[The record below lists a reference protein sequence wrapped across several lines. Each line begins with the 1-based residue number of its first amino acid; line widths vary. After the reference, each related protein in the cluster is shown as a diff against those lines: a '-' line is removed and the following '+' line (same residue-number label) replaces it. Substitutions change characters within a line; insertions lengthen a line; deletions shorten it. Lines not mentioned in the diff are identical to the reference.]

1 MIPLLCCLLT
11 QATLEDD
18 VERWKAADSTRAIVD
33 GALRWEAAK
42 ESSTLSADVLP
53 GSGREIGRIAFR
65 VRAEGDRERTLDVRL
80 PQKDGVFWRR
90 IAAGRAWTEVSL
102 APWQFRSARLPSW
115 EKLATLEFSMRE
127 APGAVLID
135 GLRIEKP
142 SEAGPT
148 WLEPAGPLA
157 ARAFGDGAEAAR
169 RATTTNFRVFTDAPL
184 DPEKIGAACEEFL
197 ALFQKTWGLPKAALD
212 YPVTLVVTKTRDA
225 YTKFVERTSA
235 EVYASIIDADDLRA
249 GGFTFEQ
256 YSVTSYL
263 EEAGEKRPVFYHEA
277 CHQLVKRLLGLRGD
291 AGATWIEE
299 GICYFLQNE
308 FHPQPGLAAEV
319 SKVLDNP
326 RRTAVERFDGRL
338 RPAGA
343 QNLQSMTY
351 AAMIAASEKRDEIVA
366 SLRARASL
374 KRAVE
379 DVLKLSPEEFVAK
392 WMEFCRGRWK

>member
-1 MIPLLCCLLT
+1 MFALTVLLLM
-11 QATLEDD
+11 QPTLEDD
-18 VERWKAADSTRAIVD
+18 VERWKAVDSTRAIVD

-53 GSGREIGRIAFR
+53 AGGREIGRIAFR
-65 VRAEGDRERTLDVRL
+65 IRAEGDRERTLDVRL
-80 PQKDGVFWRR
+80 PQKDGLFWRK
-90 IAAGRAWTEVSL
+90 IAAGREWTDVSV
-102 APWQFRSARLPSW
+102 APWQFRSVRRPSW
-115 EKLATLEFSMRE
+115 EKLATIEFSMRE

-135 GLRIEKP
+135 GLRVEKP
-142 SEAGPT
+142 AEAGPT

-157 ARAFGDGAEAAR
+157 ARAFGDGARESR
-169 RATTTNFRVFTDAPL
+169 RATTASFRVFTDAPL
-184 DPEKIGAACEEFL
+184 DAEKIGATLEEFL
-197 ALFQKTWGLPKAALD
+197 ALFQKTWGLSKAALD
-212 YPVTLVVTKTRDA
+212 YPVTLVVAKTREA

-235 EVYASIIDADDLRA
+235 DVYASVIDADDVKA

-308 FHPQPGLAAEV
+308 FLPQPGLAAEV
-319 SKVLDNP
+319 AKLLDNP

-338 RPAGA
+338 KPAGS

-366 SLRARASL
+366 SLRERASL
-374 KRAVE
+374 RRAVE
-379 DVLKLSPEEFVAK
+379 DVLKLSIDEFEKK
-392 WMEFCRGRWK
+392 WLEFCRDRWR